1 MVRELGSVRNL
12 RCVILQQCGI
22 IALTKIGE
30 TLKEN
35 PYILKGNS
43 EGNSRSIMQDTKLS
57 YIAGFLD
64 GDGCIML
71 QLIRRKDYKLGY
83 EIRASVIF
91 YQKQKNKY
99 FLTWLKN
106 QLKLGYLRDRNDGM
120 SEYTIVG
127 VKPVQ
132 QILQKIAPFL
142 ILKKEHCKVVLRVL
156 KKMPQGSRGME
167 AKKLLQLSKEV
178 DKFFFLNYSKKRTNT
193 SQKLEAYLRSH
204 KILSP

>member
-1 MVRELGSVRNL
+1 
-12 RCVILQQCGI
+12 
-22 IALTKIGE
+22 
-30 TLKEN
+30 
-35 PYILKGNS
+35 
-43 EGNSRSIMQDTKLS
+43 
-57 YIAGFLD
+57 
-64 GDGCIML
+64 
-71 QLIRRKDYKLGY
+71 
-83 EIRASVIF
+83 
-91 YQKQKNKY
+91 
-99 FLTWLKN
+99 
-106 QLKLGYLRDRNDGM
+106 M

-167 AKKLLQLSKEV
+167 AKKLLRLAKEV

-193 SQKLEAYLRSH
+193 SQKLEEYLKLH